1 MIRVEDVSFSY
12 GKHAILKDLSFSAK
26 AGECVVLAGPNGSG
40 KSTMLSI
47 LTGVIK
53 PDSGKTELN
62 GKIGFVPQG
71 SALFEDCT
79 VEENLGFFA
88 NIAHAE
94 IPEKLPFSVEQIKK
108 RRVSQLS
115 GGMKKQASIACAFLG
130 DPQIILLDEPC
141 AALDIDFR
149 DEMIGI
155 VKAWKAEGR
164 CVVYVG
170 HDPREFY
177 ETFDRIVFLDDKPVV
192 YNRADIAEHLESEK
206 QFETLYKDVISK
218 ITRK

>member
-12 GKHAILKDLSFSAK
+12 GKHKVLNGLSFSAK
-26 AGECVVLAGPNGSG
+26 AGECIVLAGPNGSG

-47 LTGVIK
+47 LTGVVK
-53 PDSGKTELN
+53 PDSGTTELG
-62 GKIGFVPQG
+62 GKIGYVPQG
-71 SALFEDCT
+71 SALLEDCT
-79 VEENLGFFA
+79 VEENLQFFA
-88 NIAHAE
+88 NIAHSV

-115 GGMKKQASIACAFLG
+115 GGMKKQASIACAFIG
-130 DPQIILLDEPC
+130 DLQIILLDEPC

-149 DEMIGI
+149 DEMIDI

-164 CVVYVG
+164 TVVYVG

-177 ETFDRIVFLDDKPVV
+177 EIFDRIVFLDDEPVV
-192 YNRADIAEHLESEK
+192 YDRDDIAEHLENETH
-206 QFETLYKDVISK
+206 FEALYKKAISK
-218 ITRK
+218 ISRK